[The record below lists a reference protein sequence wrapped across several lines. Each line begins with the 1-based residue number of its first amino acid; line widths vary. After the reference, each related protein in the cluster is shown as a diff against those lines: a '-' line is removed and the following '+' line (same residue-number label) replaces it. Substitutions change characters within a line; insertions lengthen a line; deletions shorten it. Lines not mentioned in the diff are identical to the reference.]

1 MAHRRRNRRRRRG
14 SLGPLLRVLSVLL
27 TAVAVVA
34 ALTLFFKVD
43 QVVVSGNSRYSAE
56 EIIEVSGVE
65 QGDNL
70 ILMDKYHIAEKLY
83 TELPYI
89 TEVRINRKLP
99 DVLMVE
105 VVETQAVAAI
115 KGGSSTWLMD
125 SGGKLLEVVSASM
138 AKKYITLEGLTAESP
153 AISGKLKL
161 GEESPISAQRLLELS
176 AYMRRGL
183 TQRGI
188 PIRESATPIIPIYT
202 YEATRTLQMAKR
214 LYEAEVYVNPVLP
227 PATPATECLLR
238 TSYMA
243 TLTEALLDEALDIFE
258 RVLKGHGEA

>member
-161 GEESPISAQRLLELS
+161 GEESPISAQRLLELMQALKQWGMLEKTTS
-176 AYMRRGL
+176 LDASDPDYMVLSYDGRFQVEMFYDADFDFKLNCLQAAVAQLEPNETGTIRM
-183 TQRGI
+183 TMNDDNEVRFI
-188 PIRESATPIIPIYT
+188 PD
-202 YEATRTLQMAKR
+202 K
-214 LYEAEVYVNPVLP
+214 
-227 PATPATECLLR
+227 
-238 TSYMA
+238 
-243 TLTEALLDEALDIFE
+243 
-258 RVLKGHGEA
+258 

>member
-161 GEESPISAQRLLELS
+161 GEESPISAQRLLELMQALKQWGMLEQTTS
-176 AYMRRGL
+176 LDASDPDYMVLSYDGRFQVEMFYDADFDFKLNCLQAAVAQLEPNETGTIRM
-183 TQRGI
+183 TMKDDNEVRFI
-188 PIRESATPIIPIYT
+188 PD
-202 YEATRTLQMAKR
+202 K
-214 LYEAEVYVNPVLP
+214 
-227 PATPATECLLR
+227 
-238 TSYMA
+238 
-243 TLTEALLDEALDIFE
+243 
-258 RVLKGHGEA
+258 

>member
-161 GEESPISAQRLLELS
+161 GEESPISAQRLLELMQALKQWGMLEKTTS
-176 AYMRRGL
+176 LDASDPDYMVLSYDGRFQVEMFYDADFDFKLNCLQAAVAQLEPNESGTIRM
-183 TQRGI
+183 TMKDDNEVRFI
-188 PIRESATPIIPIYT
+188 PD
-202 YEATRTLQMAKR
+202 K
-214 LYEAEVYVNPVLP
+214 
-227 PATPATECLLR
+227 
-238 TSYMA
+238 
-243 TLTEALLDEALDIFE
+243 
-258 RVLKGHGEA
+258 

>member
-1 MAHRRRNRRRRRG
+1 M
-14 SLGPLLRVLSVLL
+14 
-27 TAVAVVA
+27 VA

-105 VVETQAVAAI
+105 VAETQAVAAI

-125 SGGKLLEVVSASM
+125 SGGKLLEVVSTSM

-161 GEESPISAQRLLELS
+161 GEESPISAQRLLELMQALKQWGMLEKTTS
-176 AYMRRGL
+176 LDASDPDYMVLSYDGRFQVEMFYDADFDFKLNCLQAAVAQLEPNETGTIRM
-183 TQRGI
+183 TMKDDNEVRFI
-188 PIRESATPIIPIYT
+188 PD
-202 YEATRTLQMAKR
+202 K
-214 LYEAEVYVNPVLP
+214 
-227 PATPATECLLR
+227 
-238 TSYMA
+238 
-243 TLTEALLDEALDIFE
+243 
-258 RVLKGHGEA
+258 

>member
-125 SGGKLLEVVSASM
+125 SSGKLLEVVSASM
-138 AKKYITLEGLTAESP
+138 AEKYITLEGLTAESP

-161 GEESPISAQRLLELS
+161 GEESPISAQRLLELMQALKQWGMLEKTTS
-176 AYMRRGL
+176 LDASDPDYMVLSYDGRFQVEMFYDADFDFKLNCLQAAVAQLEPNETGTIRM
-183 TQRGI
+183 TMKDDNEVRFI
-188 PIRESATPIIPIYT
+188 PD
-202 YEATRTLQMAKR
+202 K
-214 LYEAEVYVNPVLP
+214 
-227 PATPATECLLR
+227 
-238 TSYMA
+238 
-243 TLTEALLDEALDIFE
+243 
-258 RVLKGHGEA
+258 

>member
-56 EIIEVSGVE
+56 EIIEVSDVE

-105 VVETQAVAAI
+105 VVETQVVAAI

-125 SGGKLLEVVSASM
+125 SSGKLLEVVSASM
-138 AKKYITLEGLTAESP
+138 AEKYITLEGLTAESP

-161 GEESPISAQRLLELS
+161 GEESPISAQRLLELMQALNQWGMLEKTTNLDAS
-176 AYMRRGL
+176 DPDYMVLSYDGRFQVEMFYDADFDFKLNCLQAAVAQLEPNETGTIRM
-183 TQRGI
+183 TMKDDNEVRFI
-188 PIRESATPIIPIYT
+188 PD
-202 YEATRTLQMAKR
+202 K
-214 LYEAEVYVNPVLP
+214 
-227 PATPATECLLR
+227 
-238 TSYMA
+238 
-243 TLTEALLDEALDIFE
+243 
-258 RVLKGHGEA
+258 

>member
-115 KGGSSTWLMD
+115 NGGSSTWLMD
-125 SGGKLLEVVSASM
+125 GGGKLLEVVSASM

-161 GEESPISAQRLLELS
+161 GEESPISAQRLLELMQALKQWGMLEKTTS
-176 AYMRRGL
+176 LDASDPDYMVLSYDGRFQVEMFYDADFDFKLNCLQAAVAQLEPNETGTIRM
-183 TQRGI
+183 TMKDDNEVRFI
-188 PIRESATPIIPIYT
+188 PD
-202 YEATRTLQMAKR
+202 K
-214 LYEAEVYVNPVLP
+214 
-227 PATPATECLLR
+227 
-238 TSYMA
+238 
-243 TLTEALLDEALDIFE
+243 
-258 RVLKGHGEA
+258 

>member
-161 GEESPISAQRLLELS
+161 GEESPISAQRLLELMQALKQWGMLEKTTS
-176 AYMRRGL
+176 LDASDPDYMVLSYDGRFEVEMFYDADFDFKLNCLQAAVAQLEPNETGTIRM
-183 TQRGI
+183 TMKDDNEVRFI
-188 PIRESATPIIPIYT
+188 PD
-202 YEATRTLQMAKR
+202 K
-214 LYEAEVYVNPVLP
+214 
-227 PATPATECLLR
+227 
-238 TSYMA
+238 
-243 TLTEALLDEALDIFE
+243 
-258 RVLKGHGEA
+258 

>member
-161 GEESPISAQRLLELS
+161 GEESPISAQRLMELMQALKQWGMLEKTTSLDASDPDYMVLS
-176 AYMRRGL
+176 YDGRFQVEMFYDADFDFKLNCLQAAVAQLEPNETGTIRMTMKDDNEVRF
-183 TQRGI
+183 I
-188 PIRESATPIIPIYT
+188 PD
-202 YEATRTLQMAKR
+202 K
-214 LYEAEVYVNPVLP
+214 
-227 PATPATECLLR
+227 
-238 TSYMA
+238 
-243 TLTEALLDEALDIFE
+243 
-258 RVLKGHGEA
+258 

>member
-125 SGGKLLEVVSASM
+125 SSGKLLEVVSASM
-138 AKKYITLEGLTAESP
+138 AEKYITLEGLTAESP

-161 GEESPISAQRLLELS
+161 GEESPISAQRLLELMQALNQWGMLEKTTS
-176 AYMRRGL
+176 LNASDPDYMVLSYDGRFQVEMFYDADFDFKLNCLQAAVAQLEPNETGTIRM
-183 TQRGI
+183 TMKDDNEVRFI
-188 PIRESATPIIPIYT
+188 PD
-202 YEATRTLQMAKR
+202 K
-214 LYEAEVYVNPVLP
+214 
-227 PATPATECLLR
+227 
-238 TSYMA
+238 
-243 TLTEALLDEALDIFE
+243 
-258 RVLKGHGEA
+258 

>member
-27 TAVAVVA
+27 TAVAEDA
-34 ALTLFFKVD
+34 ALTLFFKVV

-161 GEESPISAQRLLELS
+161 GEESPISAQRLLELMQALKQWGMLEKTTS
-176 AYMRRGL
+176 LDASDPDYMVLSYDGRFQVEMFYDADFDFKLNCLQAAVAQLEPNETGTIRM
-183 TQRGI
+183 TMKDDNEVRFI
-188 PIRESATPIIPIYT
+188 PD
-202 YEATRTLQMAKR
+202 K
-214 LYEAEVYVNPVLP
+214 
-227 PATPATECLLR
+227 
-238 TSYMA
+238 
-243 TLTEALLDEALDIFE
+243 
-258 RVLKGHGEA
+258 

>member
-161 GEESPISAQRLLELS
+161 GEESPISAQRLLELMQALNQWGMLEKTTS
-176 AYMRRGL
+176 LDASDPDYMVLSYDGRFQVEMFYDADFDFKLNCLQAAVAQLEPNETGTIRM
-183 TQRGI
+183 TMKDDNEVRFI
-188 PIRESATPIIPIYT
+188 PD
-202 YEATRTLQMAKR
+202 Q
-214 LYEAEVYVNPVLP
+214 
-227 PATPATECLLR
+227 
-238 TSYMA
+238 
-243 TLTEALLDEALDIFE
+243 
-258 RVLKGHGEA
+258 

>member
-125 SGGKLLEVVSASM
+125 SSGKLLEVVSASM
-138 AKKYITLEGLTAESP
+138 AEKYITLEGLTAESP

-161 GEESPISAQRLLELS
+161 GEESPISAQRLLELMQALNQWGMLEKTTS
-176 AYMRRGL
+176 LDASDPDYMVLSYDGRFQVEMFYDADFDFKLNCLQAAVAQLEPNETGTIRM
-183 TQRGI
+183 TMKDDNEVRFI
-188 PIRESATPIIPIYT
+188 PD
-202 YEATRTLQMAKR
+202 K
-214 LYEAEVYVNPVLP
+214 
-227 PATPATECLLR
+227 
-238 TSYMA
+238 
-243 TLTEALLDEALDIFE
+243 
-258 RVLKGHGEA
+258 

>member
-125 SGGKLLEVVSASM
+125 SGGKLLEVVSTSM

-161 GEESPISAQRLLELS
+161 GEESPISAQRLLELMQALKQWGMLDKTTS
-176 AYMRRGL
+176 LDASDPDYMVLSYDGRFQVEMFYDADFDFKLNCLQAAVAQLEPNETGTIRM
-183 TQRGI
+183 TMKDDNEVRFI
-188 PIRESATPIIPIYT
+188 PD
-202 YEATRTLQMAKR
+202 K
-214 LYEAEVYVNPVLP
+214 
-227 PATPATECLLR
+227 
-238 TSYMA
+238 
-243 TLTEALLDEALDIFE
+243 
-258 RVLKGHGEA
+258 

>member
-125 SGGKLLEVVSASM
+125 SGGKLLGDVSASM

-161 GEESPISAQRLLELS
+161 GEESPISAQRLLELMQALKQWGMLEKTTS
-176 AYMRRGL
+176 LDASDPDYMVLSYDGRFQVEMFYDADFDFKLNCLQAAVAQLEPNETGTIRM
-183 TQRGI
+183 TMKDDNEVRFI
-188 PIRESATPIIPIYT
+188 PD
-202 YEATRTLQMAKR
+202 K
-214 LYEAEVYVNPVLP
+214 
-227 PATPATECLLR
+227 
-238 TSYMA
+238 
-243 TLTEALLDEALDIFE
+243 
-258 RVLKGHGEA
+258 

>member
-161 GEESPISAQRLLELS
+161 GEESPISARRLLELMQALKQWGMLEKTTS
-176 AYMRRGL
+176 LDASDPDYMVLSYDGRFQVEMFYDADFDFKLNCLQAAVAQLEPNETGTIRM
-183 TQRGI
+183 TMKDDNEVRFI
-188 PIRESATPIIPIYT
+188 PD
-202 YEATRTLQMAKR
+202 K
-214 LYEAEVYVNPVLP
+214 
-227 PATPATECLLR
+227 
-238 TSYMA
+238 
-243 TLTEALLDEALDIFE
+243 
-258 RVLKGHGEA
+258 

>member
-14 SLGPLLRVLSVLL
+14 SLGPLLRVLSELL

-161 GEESPISAQRLLELS
+161 GEESPISAQRLLELMQALKQWGMLEKTTS
-176 AYMRRGL
+176 LDASDPDYMVLSYDGRFQVEMFYDADFDFKLNCLQAAVAQLEPNETGTIRM
-183 TQRGI
+183 TMKDDNEVRFI
-188 PIRESATPIIPIYT
+188 PD
-202 YEATRTLQMAKR
+202 K
-214 LYEAEVYVNPVLP
+214 
-227 PATPATECLLR
+227 
-238 TSYMA
+238 
-243 TLTEALLDEALDIFE
+243 
-258 RVLKGHGEA
+258 

>member
-125 SGGKLLEVVSASM
+125 SGGKLLEVVSTSM

-161 GEESPISAQRLLELS
+161 GEESPISAQRLLELMQALKQWGMLEKTTS
-176 AYMRRGL
+176 LDASDPDYMVLSYDGRFQVEMFYDADFDFKLNCLQAAVAQLEPNETGTIRM
-183 TQRGI
+183 TMKDDNEVRFI
-188 PIRESATPIIPIYT
+188 PD
-202 YEATRTLQMAKR
+202 K
-214 LYEAEVYVNPVLP
+214 
-227 PATPATECLLR
+227 
-238 TSYMA
+238 
-243 TLTEALLDEALDIFE
+243 
-258 RVLKGHGEA
+258 

>member
-161 GEESPISAQRLLELS
+161 GEESPISAQRLLELMQALKQWGMLEKTTS
-176 AYMRRGL
+176 LDASDPDYMVLSYDGRFQVEMFYDADFDFKL
-183 TQRGI
+183 NC
-188 PIRESATPIIPIYT
+188 
-202 YEATRTLQMAKR
+202 LQ
-214 LYEAEVYVNPVLP
+214 AEVAQLEPNETGTIRMTMKDDNEVRFIP
-227 PATPATECLLR
+227 
-238 TSYMA
+238 
-243 TLTEALLDEALDIFE
+243 D
-258 RVLKGHGEA
+258 K

>member
-161 GEESPISAQRLLELS
+161 GEESPISAQRLLELMQALKQWGMLEKTTS
-176 AYMRRGL
+176 LDASDPDYMVLSYDGRFQVEMFYDADFDFKLICLQAAVAQLEPNETGTIRM
-183 TQRGI
+183 TMKDDNEVRFI
-188 PIRESATPIIPIYT
+188 PD
-202 YEATRTLQMAKR
+202 K
-214 LYEAEVYVNPVLP
+214 
-227 PATPATECLLR
+227 
-238 TSYMA
+238 
-243 TLTEALLDEALDIFE
+243 
-258 RVLKGHGEA
+258 

>member
-161 GEESPISAQRLLELS
+161 GEESPISAQRLLELMQALKQWGMLEKTTS
-176 AYMRRGL
+176 LDASDPDYMVLSYDGRFQVEMFYDADFDFKLNCLQAAVAQLEPNETGTIRMTMKDGNEV
-183 TQRGI
+183 RFI
-188 PIRESATPIIPIYT
+188 PD
-202 YEATRTLQMAKR
+202 K
-214 LYEAEVYVNPVLP
+214 
-227 PATPATECLLR
+227 
-238 TSYMA
+238 
-243 TLTEALLDEALDIFE
+243 
-258 RVLKGHGEA
+258 

>member
-138 AKKYITLEGLTAESP
+138 PKKYITLEGLTAETP
-153 AISGKLKL
+153 ATSGKLKL
-161 GEESPISAQRLLELS
+161 GEESPISAQRLLELVQALKQWGMLEKTTS
-176 AYMRRGL
+176 LDASDPDYMVLSYDGRFQVEMFYDADFDFKLNCLQAAVAQLEPNETGTIRM
-183 TQRGI
+183 TMKDDNEVRFI
-188 PIRESATPIIPIYT
+188 PD
-202 YEATRTLQMAKR
+202 K
-214 LYEAEVYVNPVLP
+214 
-227 PATPATECLLR
+227 
-238 TSYMA
+238 
-243 TLTEALLDEALDIFE
+243 
-258 RVLKGHGEA
+258 

>member
-138 AKKYITLEGLTAESP
+138 AEKYITLEGLTAESP

-161 GEESPISAQRLLELS
+161 GEESPISAQRLLELMQ
-176 AYMRRGL
+176 AL
-183 TQRGI
+183 TQWGMLEKTTSLDASDPDYMVLSYDGRFQVEMFYDADFDFKLNCLQAAVAQLEPNETGTIRMTMKDDNEVRFI
-188 PIRESATPIIPIYT
+188 PD
-202 YEATRTLQMAKR
+202 K
-214 LYEAEVYVNPVLP
+214 
-227 PATPATECLLR
+227 
-238 TSYMA
+238 
-243 TLTEALLDEALDIFE
+243 
-258 RVLKGHGEA
+258 

>member
-14 SLGPLLRVLSVLL
+14 SMGPLLRVLSVLL

-161 GEESPISAQRLLELS
+161 GEESPISARRLLELMQALKQWGMLEKTTS
-176 AYMRRGL
+176 LDASDPDYMVLSYDGRFQVEMFYDADFDFKLNCLQAAVAQLEPNETGTIRM
-183 TQRGI
+183 TMKDDNEVRFI
-188 PIRESATPIIPIYT
+188 PD
-202 YEATRTLQMAKR
+202 K
-214 LYEAEVYVNPVLP
+214 
-227 PATPATECLLR
+227 
-238 TSYMA
+238 
-243 TLTEALLDEALDIFE
+243 
-258 RVLKGHGEA
+258 